1 MTIPHN
7 MGFSPRQ
14 SRHLS
19 KSAMGDPVQ
28 LYQEV
33 SDLPYSGLCHDV
45 AAKTADAAELRARDE
60 AN

>member
-1 MTIPHN
+1 MTIPY
-7 MGFSPRQ
+7 GVFPSRQ

-28 LYQEV
+28 LYR
-33 SDLPYSGLCHDV
+33 DLPYSGLCHDL